1 MSNPSDKRVL
11 NAILNPNTPFDDDE
25 ETKTDEAKSSKDVSF
40 DFKSIFFI
48 LFSIFTL

>member
-25 ETKTDEAKSSKDVSF
+25 ETKTDEAKSSKDVLF
-40 DFKSIFFI
+40 DFKLISMLI
-48 LFSIFTL
+48 